1 MDIVEGLFFALLW
14 ASATVATKFA
24 IRSVDPFLLTC
35 IRFLLVAILLQLYTY
50 IIRGKNNRVPKRE
63 EFSKLLVLGICNIT
77 IYMTG
82 FLIAIKT
89 VSAGLI
95 SLVTATN
102 PLILILLAAIFRHKK
117 PTVYQWRGIFV
128 CLAGLIL
135 ASIPNL
141 QHSHATGKGLI
152 ALVAGIIAL
161 SAGSVYYSKS
171 NMALS
176 KMTVNTWQITI
187 GGLLF
192 IPIVLLNS
200 SNNFLKPDLNFFLSF
215 AWLVVPVSII
225 AYGLWL
231 HLLHKD
237 PVKAGGWLFL
247 TPVLGYI
254 MAVIILH
261 EPLTVY
267 GVIGALLVISGLMY
281 SRKTTKNTVEVANG
295 KISTLSKQ

>member
-1 MDIVEGLFFALLW
+1 MDIAEGLLFALLW

-24 IRSVDPFLLTC
+24 MRSADPFLLTC
-35 IRFLLVAILLQLYTY
+35 IRFILVAILLQLYTY
-50 IIRGKNNRVPKRE
+50 AIKNNRFPSRK
-63 EFSKLLVLGICNIT
+63 EFSKLLVLGVCNIT

-95 SLVTATN
+95 SLVTAIN
-102 PLILILLAAIFRHKK
+102 PLILILLAALFRHKK
-117 PTVYQWRGIFV
+117 PTIYQWRGIFI
-128 CLAGLIL
+128 CLAGLFL

-141 QHSHATGKGLI
+141 QNSHATFKGLL
-152 ALVAGIIAL
+152 ALIAGIIAL
-161 SAGSVYYSKS
+161 SAGSIYYSKS
-171 NMALS
+171 NMSLS

-192 IPIVLLNS
+192 VPIIWLNS
-200 SNNFLKPDLNFFLSF
+200 ANNFLKPDLNFFLSF
-215 AWLVVPVSII
+215 AWLVIPVSII

-267 GVIGALLVISGLMY
+267 GVVGALLVISGLMY
-281 SRKTTKNTVEVANG
+281 SRKKTN
-295 KISTLSKQ
+295 SSS